1 MIELPLLYFPI
12 HVFTRSFILSLL
24 TMNRLR
30 EPSWRIMD
38 ASRSIPEI
46 ESDLLALATEVIKDC
61 GQKPLGSLWTNI
73 AISTPSNK
81 VVDKENVDVSPIK
94 KAKIDADE

>member
-1 MIELPLLYFPI
+1 MC
-12 HVFTRSFILSLL
+12 
-24 TMNRLR
+24 RLR

-38 ASRSIPEI
+38 ASRTIPEI

-81 VVDKENVDVSPIK
+81 VVDKENVDVSPSK
-94 KAKIDADE
+94 KAKIDADEERN